1 MASQNSLSSCVIVA
15 IAGLALLS
23 AACRGNQ
30 PAQGAPAA
38 PPPSA
43 VQVLTLQNTA
53 IEDSSDFI
61 STIKSLRSSRI
72 QPEVEGTITRI
83 FVKAGQQVAAG
94 TPLVQINPE
103 RQAAAVQS
111 TEATLPGAEAD
122 VNYWQAQV
130 KRLEALVGAGAISR
144 AEYDQAQN
152 SLRAAEAR
160 LATTRA
166 QVKEGRVQLGFTRVE
181 APHAGIVGDIPV
193 RVGDRV
199 ATTTLITTIDDKEG
213 LEANVQVPLDRSPQL
228 RLGLPLRLL
237 DAQGNTVAT
246 NPVTFVAPR
255 VDDATQTVLVKALL
269 REAPSEVRVLQFMR
283 SRIVWREVQGIK
295 VPVTAVTRI
304 SGQYFC
310 FVAEKGPQG
319 GLVARQKPI
328 DVGQVV
334 GNDYVIRRGLK
345 AGEQLIVSGIQKI
358 GDGAPVQVQAAP
370 QAQPA
375 APAAPSK

>member
-1 MASQNSLSSCVIVA
+1 
-15 IAGLALLS
+15 
-23 AACRGNQ
+23 
-30 PAQGAPAA
+30 
-38 PPPSA
+38 
-43 VQVLTLQNTA
+43 
-53 IEDSSDFI
+53 
-61 STIKSLRSSRI
+61 
-72 QPEVEGTITRI
+72 
-83 FVKAGQQVAAG
+83 
-94 TPLVQINPE
+94 
-103 RQAAAVQS
+103 
-111 TEATLPGAEAD
+111 
-122 VNYWQAQV
+122 
-130 KRLEALVGAGAISR
+130 
-144 AEYDQAQN
+144 
-152 SLRAAEAR
+152 
-160 LATTRA
+160 
-166 QVKEGRVQLGFTRVE
+166 
-181 APHAGIVGDIPV
+181 
-193 RVGDRV
+193 
-199 ATTTLITTIDDKEG
+199 LITTIDDKDG